1 MYLDIGL
8 TLKIPWLKN
17 VKMKNETFEKIS
29 AQWPFNYEVDYVTP
43 VQIYFT
49 IWNKKF
55 SLF

>member
-29 AQWPFNYEVDYVTP
+29 AQTM
-43 VQIYFT
+43 T
-49 IWNKKF
+49 
-55 SLF
+55 L